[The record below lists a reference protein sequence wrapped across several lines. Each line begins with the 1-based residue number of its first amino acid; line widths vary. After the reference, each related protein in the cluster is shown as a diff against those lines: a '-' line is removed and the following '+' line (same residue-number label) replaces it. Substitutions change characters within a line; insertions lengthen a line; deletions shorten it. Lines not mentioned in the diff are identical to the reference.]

1 MAGNKG
7 VSSMKVCVK
16 RIYCSSCRR
25 LVNCYEQAANGII
38 HVLCRR
44 CGKLLRVWNGVRWLS
59 V

>member
-1 MAGNKG
+1 
-7 VSSMKVCVK
+7 MKVCVK
-16 RIYCSSCRR
+16 KIYCSACQR
-25 LVNCYEQAANGII
+25 LVNCYEQATNGTI